1 MVHQD
6 FPFPRTALRY
16 PIAVLLILTCLCLP
30 QTCTAQ
36 RKKKDGPTPPAPV
49 VAEQIMLTRMYDTQS
64 FVGVVEP
71 SRRSTVGSPMDGRVM
86 TFDVDAGQSVRRGD
100 TLATLRTTAIQ
111 LQLAGANAELAS
123 RQATLNELTSG
134 SLPSEIAAARAMENA
149 AQAAA
154 DFAQTV
160 FERVQRLTQQ
170 RGASASEF
178 DEARRQRDQTKQQYL
193 NAQSTTQLLVDGPRQ
208 ERIDVAAAAV
218 SLQEQIVAELRD
230 RLARSVI
237 QAPFDGVVVTEYTEV
252 GNWLSTG
259 AAVAEII
266 ALSPAEVRV
275 FVPERYINRLQIGSP
290 CNVFVRAAQQQPFVG
305 HIVRIVPQ
313 AQMPARTYPV
323 IVRVANPTLET
334 IAADANTEMTTN
346 HAIGNA
352 SDPTG
357 DPLTKPT
364 SESNIPSRLAI
375 AAGMLA

>member
-1 MVHQD
+1 
-6 FPFPRTALRY
+6 
-16 PIAVLLILTCLCLP
+16 
-30 QTCTAQ
+30 
-36 RKKKDGPTPPAPV
+36 
-49 VAEQIMLTRMYDTQS
+49 
-64 FVGVVEP
+64 
-71 SRRSTVGSPMDGRVM
+71 
-86 TFDVDAGQSVRRGD
+86 
-100 TLATLRTTAIQ
+100 
-111 LQLAGANAELAS
+111 
-123 RQATLNELTSG
+123 
-134 SLPSEIAAARAMENA
+134 
-149 AQAAA
+149 
-154 DFAQTV
+154 
-160 FERVQRLTQQ
+160 
-170 RGASASEF
+170 
-178 DEARRQRDQTKQQYL
+178 
-193 NAQSTTQLLVDGPRQ
+193 
-208 ERIDVAAAAV
+208 
-218 SLQEQIVAELRD
+218 
-230 RLARSVI
+230 
-237 QAPFDGVVVTEYTEV
+237 V

-266 ALSPAEVRV
+266 ALSPVEVRV

-375 AAGMLA
+375 AAGMLADVELSLGGGTQHLLVAKDALCLSDQAPKIGLVDQMDSQGLATVKMVTVTVGGPSGGRVSVRPQDAAIDLANQWVIVRGNEGLTDGTKVRVEKRISPLSHESKTPGSAASVSLPPIGLPTGSGSAS